1 MAHRPNINI
10 ETIGKNLKKFRI
22 NNNYSVKEICDY
34 LGYGSVQ
41 AVYKFEKGVGLP
53 QSENLLCFMHL
64 YNISSDDLI
73 YSYDE

>member
-34 LGYGSVQ
+34 LGF
-41 AVYKFEKGVGLP
+41 K
-53 QSENLLCFMHL
+53 N
-64 YNISSDDLI
+64 
-73 YSYDE
+73 YDEIEVYNDKGELID